1 MLKWRDWN
9 DVTTVVYEFVHRRV
23 EH

>member
-1 MLKWRDWN
+1 MLKWREWN
-9 DVTTVVYEFVHRRV
+9 DVTTVLYEFVHRRV